1 MLFSLN
7 NLPYWIFLGM
17 GVLLFFFMIISG
29 GGGQDFDIDA
39 DVDVDVDV
47 DADVDADSNTEL
59 SFGQFLAWAGIGK
72 APLILLLATDLS
84 LWGVLGWM
92 LNVWFGG
99 ASQNNSGSLIGII
112 ILFASLMISLLLGG
126 LIAQPI
132 GKIFAEFGED
142 VSSDRLIGCVG
153 IVTSAYVPSEHQG
166 RIGQVDVLDAKRNL
180 LTVSAVIAD
189 WATIAPLRAERV
201 LIIEN
206 KAQIYVVIAK
216 DSPDEEHW
224 LSNSSQRNKT
234 D

>member
-1 MLFSLN
+1 MLFSPN

-39 DVDVDVDV
+39 DVDVDVD
-47 DADVDADSNTEL
+47 ADVDADSNSEL
-59 SFGQFLAWAGIGK
+59 GFGQFLAWAGIGK

-99 ASQNNSGSLIGII
+99 VSNNNGSFIGSIILFGSLI
-112 ILFASLMISLLLGG
+112 ISLLLGG
-126 LIAQPI
+126 LIARPI

-153 IVTSAYVPSEHQG
+153 IVTSAYIPTENQG

-180 LTVSAVIAD
+180 LTISAVLPD
-189 WATIAPLRAERV
+189 WGTVAPQRGERV
-201 LIIEN
+201 LIIEH

-216 DSPDEEHW
+216 DSPDQEHW
-224 LSNSSQRNKT
+224 LNNSSRR
-234 D
+234 DSIY

>member
-29 GGGQDFDIDA
+29 GGGEDFDIDA
-39 DVDVDVDV
+39 DVDV
-47 DADVDADSNTEL
+47 DADVDADSNSEL
-59 SFGQFLAWAGIGK
+59 GFGQFLGWAGIGK

-99 ASQNNSGSLIGII
+99 VSNSNIGGFIANI
-112 ILFASLMISLLLGG
+112 ILFISLIFSLLLGG
-126 LIAQPI
+126 LIARPI

-153 IVTSAYVPSEHQG
+153 IVTSAYIPTENQG
-166 RIGQVDVLDAKRNL
+166 KIGQVDVLDGKRNL
-180 LTVSAVIAD
+180 LTVSAVIPD
-189 WATIAPLRAERV
+189 WGTIAPERGERV
-201 LIIEN
+201 LIIEH
-206 KAQIYVVIAK
+206 KTQIYVVIAK
-216 DSPDEEHW
+216 DSPDEKHW
-224 LSNSSQRNKT
+224 LNNSSRR
-234 D
+234 DSIS

>member
-1 MLFSLN
+1 MLFSPN

-29 GGGQDFDIDA
+29 GGGEDFDIDA
-39 DVDVDVDV
+39 DVDV
-47 DADVDADSNTEL
+47 DADVDADSNSEL
-59 SFGQFLAWAGIGK
+59 GFGQFLGWAGIGK

-99 ASQNNSGSLIGII
+99 VSNNTGSFIASIILFGSLI
-112 ILFASLMISLLLGG
+112 ISLFLGG
-126 LIAQPI
+126 LIARPI

-153 IVTSAYVPSEHQG
+153 IVTSAYIPTENQG

-180 LTVSAVIAD
+180 LTISAVLPD
-189 WATIAPLRAERV
+189 WGTVAPERGERV
-201 LIIEN
+201 LIIEH

-216 DSPDEEHW
+216 DSPDQEHW
-224 LSNSSQRNKT
+224 LNNSSHR
-234 D
+234 DSIS

>member
-17 GVLLFFFMIISG
+17 GILLFFFMIISG
-29 GGGQDFDIDA
+29 GGGEDFDIDA
-39 DVDVDVDV
+39 DVDV
-47 DADVDADSNTEL
+47 DADVDADSNHEL
-59 SFGQFLAWAGIGK
+59 GFGQFLGWAGIGK

-92 LNVWFGG
+92 LNVWIGG
-99 ASQNNSGSLIGII
+99 VSNNIGSFIGSIILFGSLI
-112 ILFASLMISLLLGG
+112 ISLLLGG

-142 VSSDRLIGCVG
+142 VSSDRLIGCIG
-153 IVTSAYVPSEHQG
+153 IVTSAYIPTQNQG

-180 LTVSAVIAD
+180 LTISAVLPD
-189 WATIAPLRAERV
+189 WGTVAPQRGERV
-201 LIIEN
+201 LIIEHQ
-206 KAQIYVVIAK
+206 AQIYVVIAK
-216 DSPDEEHW
+216 DSHDEEHW
-224 LSNSSQRNKT
+224 LTNSSRR